1 MSINSDRHIAVV
13 GAGIVGICTA
23 YFLQKSGFKVS
34 LFDKESPGTMTSFGH
49 ACTFANYANVP
60 VNNPSLIRKI
70 PSMLLK
76 DNSPL
81 SVDFFYILKN
91 LPWAFKFLRNCRKDK
106 VEEIAS
112 SLANLLHH
120 AKLSYDHIFEDVEVS
135 EFIKDEENIFIYDS
149 KKSFNEAQYAH
160 SLRKK
165 NNIEVRDLTKKDIHD
180 LEPNLASIY
189 HCGQLYLGTRH
200 TTNPLAI
207 SKKIFESFLQG
218 GGQYINENVKNLLNK
233 GNLIE
238 VCLEQK
244 KIEFNQVVIT
254 TGAWS
259 KSLGKM
265 IGDDFPLDT
274 ERGYHVLF
282 NVDKKLIDRP
292 IGWSQ
297 SGFYLVQTE
306 EGIRAAGTVE
316 IAGLN
321 KLPNQKRIKMIESQA
336 RKLLP
341 QLGSVQS
348 TWMGR
353 RPTLPDSKPIIGR
366 SEKNK
371 NVLYAFG
378 HQHIGWTLAAVTGKA
393 INELAKGTQPNFD
406 ISAFSPNRFS

>member
-1 MSINSDRHIAVV
+1 MNANSEHHIAVI

-60 VNNPSLIRKI
+60 VNDPLLIQRI

-76 DNSPL
+76 DESPL

-120 AKLSYDHIFEDVEVS
+120 AKLSYDHIFEDVKVS
-135 EFIKDEENIFIYDS
+135 EFIKNEENIYIYDS
-149 KKSFNEAQYAH
+149 KESFNNAQYAH

-165 NNIEVRDLTKKDIHD
+165 NNIKIRNLSKKDIFD
-180 LEPNLASIY
+180 LEPNLSPIY
-189 HCGQLYLGTRH
+189 YSGQLFIGSRH

-218 GGQYINENVKNLLNK
+218 GGQYVNENVKNLLNK

-238 VCLEQK
+238 VSLEEK
-244 KIEFNQVVIT
+244 KVKFNQVVIT
-254 TGAWS
+254 AGAWS

-292 IGWSQ
+292 IGWSK

-321 KLPNQKRIKMIESQA
+321 KSPNQKRIKMIEFEA

-341 QLGSVQS
+341 QLGSVKS
-348 TWMGR
+348 TWMGC

-366 SEKNK
+366 SNKNK
-371 NVLYAFG
+371 NILYAFG
-378 HQHIGWTLAAVTGKA
+378 HQHIGWTLAAVSGKA
-393 INELAKGTQPNFD
+393 INELAKGYEPNFD

>member
-1 MSINSDRHIAVV
+1 MNLNSDYRIAVI

-34 LFDKESPGTMTSFGH
+34 LFDKELPGTMTSFGH
-49 ACTFANYANVP
+49 ACTFADYANVP
-60 VNNPSLIRKI
+60 VNDPFLIRKL
-70 PSMLLK
+70 PSMLIK
-76 DNSPL
+76 DDGPL

-91 LPWAFKFLRNCRKDK
+91 LPWAFNFLKNCRKEK

-120 AKLSYDHIFEDVEVS
+120 AKLSYDHIFEDVKVS
-135 EFIKDEENIFIYDS
+135 EFIKNEEFISIYDS
-149 KKSFNEAQYAH
+149 KESFNNAQYAR

-165 NNIEVRDLTKKDIHD
+165 NNIKMKHLSKKDILD
-180 LEPNLASIY
+180 LEPNLSPIY
-189 HCGQLYLGTRH
+189 YSGQLFLGSRY

-207 SKKIFESFLQG
+207 SNKIFESFLQG
-218 GGQYINENVKNLLNK
+218 GGQYINENVINLLNK
-233 GNLIE
+233 ENLIE

-254 TGAWS
+254 AGAWS

-292 IGWSQ
+292 IGWSK
-297 SGFYLVQTE
+297 SGFYLVQIE

-321 KLPNQKRIKMIESQA
+321 KAPNQKRIKMIELGA

-341 QLGSVQS
+341 QLGSVKS
-348 TWMGR
+348 TWMGY
-353 RPTLPDSKPIIGR
+353 RPTLPDSMPIIGR
-366 SEKNK
+366 SNKNK
-371 NVLYAFG
+371 NILYAFG

-393 INELAKGTQPNFD
+393 INELAKGSEPNFD